1 MKAKVWLITG
11 CSKGFGRELA
21 KLVADK
27 GHVVIATVRNE
38 TEVAGLEALSKGK
51 IKGWVLDVT
60 ETEAENRTQRLI
72 KESFDGQVDVLVNN
86 AGYGSIG
93 AIEEINDEEINGG
106 AAY

>member
-38 TEVAGLEALSKGK
+38 TEVAALEALSKGN

-60 ETEAENRTQRLI
+60 EAEAET
-72 KESFDGQVDVLVNN
+72 EPEG
-86 AGYGSIG
+86 
-93 AIEEINDEEINGG
+93 
-106 AAY
+106 

>member
-1 MKAKVWLITG
+1 MRKEVRKKKEFMKAIGWLITG

-21 KLVADK
+21 RWVADK

-60 ETEAENRTQRLI
+60 EAEAENHPGRSSCTW
-72 KESFDGQVDVLVNN
+72 
-86 AGYGSIG
+86 
-93 AIEEINDEEINGG
+93 
-106 AAY
+106 

>member
-51 IKGWVLDVT
+51 IKT
-60 ETEAENRTQRLI
+60 N
-72 KESFDGQVDVLVNN
+72 
-86 AGYGSIG
+86 
-93 AIEEINDEEINGG
+93 
-106 AAY
+106 